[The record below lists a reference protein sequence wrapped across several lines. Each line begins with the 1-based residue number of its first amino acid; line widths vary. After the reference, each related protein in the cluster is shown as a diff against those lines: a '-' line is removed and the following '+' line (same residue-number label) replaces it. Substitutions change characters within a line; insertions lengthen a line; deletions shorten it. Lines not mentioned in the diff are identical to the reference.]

1 MKFLLTNE
9 KIVDIV
15 NSVNVVVIFKIGR
28 FNSKVCKERVGLK
41 DIVAISYAR
50 LDQEYI
56 EKIIGFANFLRDC
69 GYEAVMDEILK
80 QQETAIDFNE
90 MMAKMIP
97 NAKKVIVVLSFIY
110 KKRADNFAGGVGSEY
125 RIILDEISRLPKKYI
140 FVTYE
145 QLEKVSTKD
154 LLPSAL
160 GNREII
166 GIDEYDEAWQEKLF
180 SKLSDEPIYEFREV
194 AESKCIPRRKVI
206 GFAERKSNINKQ
218 DIFKECKILMAE
230 NKQLLMQYGPDS
242 LLAKRNPLSDA
253 VEIWKQKK
261 KDLIIPNNHKIIKLF
276 EDNYRLFSDLE
287 IIYFER
293 FKAHAD
299 AFEMNQGNRLDPNA
313 VPQFPQEFE
322 QIIYKENSND

>member
-1 MKFLLTNE
+1 M
-9 KIVDIV
+9 
-15 NSVNVVVIFKIGR
+15 
-28 FNSKVCKERVGLK
+28 K

-56 EKIIGFANFLRDC
+56 EKIIGFANFLRDS
-69 GYEAVMDEILK
+69 GYETVMDEILK

-110 KKRADNFAGGVGSEY
+110 KKRADNFEGGVGSEY
-125 RIILDEISRLPKKYI
+125 RIILDEISRLPRKYI

-145 QLEKVSTKD
+145 QLEKVSTMD

-166 GIDEYDEAWQEKLF
+166 GIDEYDQTWQEKLF
-180 SKLSDEPIYEFREV
+180 SKLSDEPIYEVREV
-194 AESKCIPRRKVI
+194 AKSKCIPRRKVI

-218 DIFKECKILMAE
+218 DIFKECKILLAE

-261 KDLIIPNNHKIIKLF
+261 KNLIIPNNHKIIKLF

-299 AFEMNQGNRLDPNA
+299 AFEMNQGNRLDQNA